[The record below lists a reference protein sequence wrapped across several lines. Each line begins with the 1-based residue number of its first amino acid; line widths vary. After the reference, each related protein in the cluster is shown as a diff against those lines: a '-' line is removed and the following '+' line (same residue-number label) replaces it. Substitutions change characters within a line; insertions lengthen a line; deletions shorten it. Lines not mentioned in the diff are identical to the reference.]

1 MNKPATEAELNQA
14 RRNQEFTNAP
24 MGRGQCAF
32 RQAEVAIFPVRY
44 ALDESP
50 LSKGSSQ
57 GPNPLPAG
65 WSSKQPPLQTRS
77 YTLRQLRDGW
87 LYVWNSVDQTF
98 HEYQVNAEYFTRHR
112 WTDSELNQDT
122 RHNPGESQP
131 YLLYPRR
138 SQLRIAYSPVQ
149 WTWRMC
155 ELMRSS
161 ATEQH
166 QWMRAVDLPAF
177 CASGTVEHGG
187 LITELG
193 NSVADIFVYGANAP
207 TFSSTLLPT
216 TASESDLPSKAAFEE
231 ALVRGRVPEQDTAL
245 FIALDDPLAMVDD
258 LNMNLTGRLMEL
270 SQFESQHQHTMES
283 ALAVER
289 LCGFDS
295 DAFIPASI
303 EDPIE
308 RQACTDDLYTLLKA
322 VDEVERGKDLVST
335 DLESVVEM
343 GATSALTAARATF
356 EGRWG
361 QLSGQ
366 GDWQAALEEWKAKR
380 LWREDVRFDEVQ
392 QYLSQTTT
400 QAQRLRAHGQRSE
413 ADLLTWLDR
422 LSPRAEAVYHDTC
435 KADQASELLETAHA
449 LYTVLGN
456 GQSGQK
462 WLCQQARRPTSLF
475 GLALYNF
482 SPDVAALIK
491 TVSHN
496 FTTYGTLDD
505 QGREGDGSTP
515 ALTPSAAGD
524 VTSIATRA
532 NEMKAVLDLESV
544 RNSPPYQAMS
554 SAAKQA
560 MSTLIQVANNQAR
573 DAWHGLSG
581 MLLPAMKQDTGLTLA
596 ATQVLIS
603 TEISSATQLLT
614 NPTYLRDYQAWL
626 LQVQTVNNKITGA
639 KRVLLHPAPAHDQR
653 SARISLQTHEEQL
666 KQLFLK
672 RPNQI
677 IAKASG
683 STRLNAPLGLIN
695 SWLVD
700 LGQSEVLA
708 QLKVAGTEDYLVRTK
723 AWMGQNLGN
732 ALPALLV
739 GLNVWNVW
747 SSAKKAQN
755 DGHFSA
761 DEWRTMGANAAYAA
775 NAIAALWVG
784 PAWSRAGGMSAK
796 LGDMTLKVAQ
806 AGYSQW
812 LGKAKSA
819 TSGSA
824 QAAVANEFATVSK
837 GLILRTVT
845 WAALGAVAAGLE
857 AWQIAEDAD
866 VATSEEEK
874 TLLSWKL
881 RIAQGTAFA
890 FSVQLIGARLGYWV
904 SFAWIMSTPVTITL
918 ALLGIAYLMV
928 SMAANRFKREGLRLW
943 LYRCSWGR
951 GATPASQGKEGHLEQ
966 MQMLLETLQRPT
978 VMARALSYGGG
989 STPRRWL
996 GFWVQIQLPA
1006 ALAGKELTLQPAI
1019 IEKRYFSKGRLS
1031 VTESNFYDQFLE
1043 GNWVDPTLLGEL
1055 PGGPRNKLSPA
1066 DFTYPSQEQHRL
1078 WQVWIDSSAASPVL
1092 ELEVKYPAGV
1102 RQRSDRRGYM
1112 FRLALEWTTNEA
1124 DRANTAFNNELM
1136 EKDGIVLANKNTK
1149 LLKLDVPD

>member
-1 MNKPATEAELNQA
+1 A
-14 RRNQEFTNAP
+14 RW
-24 MGRGQCAF
+24 G
-32 RQAEVAIFPVRY
+32 
-44 ALDESP
+44 
-50 LSKGSSQ
+50 
-57 GPNPLPAG
+57 
-65 WSSKQPPLQTRS
+65 
-77 YTLRQLRDGW
+77 
-87 LYVWNSVDQTF
+87 
-98 HEYQVNAEYFTRHR
+98 
-112 WTDSELNQDT
+112 
-122 RHNPGESQP
+122 
-131 YLLYPRR
+131 
-138 SQLRIAYSPVQ
+138 
-149 WTWRMC
+149 
-155 ELMRSS
+155 
-161 ATEQH
+161 
-166 QWMRAVDLPAF
+166 
-177 CASGTVEHGG
+177 
-187 LITELG
+187 
-193 NSVADIFVYGANAP
+193 
-207 TFSSTLLPT
+207 LLP
-216 TASESDLPSKAAFEE
+216 
-231 ALVRGRVPEQDTAL
+231 V
-245 FIALDDPLAMVDD
+245 
-258 LNMNLTGRLMEL
+258 
-270 SQFESQHQHTMES
+270 
-283 ALAVER
+283 
-289 LCGFDS
+289 
-295 DAFIPASI
+295 
-303 EDPIE
+303 
-308 RQACTDDLYTLLKA
+308 
-322 VDEVERGKDLVST
+322 
-335 DLESVVEM
+335 
-343 GATSALTAARATF
+343 
-356 EGRWG
+356 
-361 QLSGQ
+361 Q

-392 QYLSQTTT
+392 RYLSQTTT
-400 QAQRLRAHGQRSE
+400 QAQRLQAHGQRSE

-456 GQSGQK
+456 GQNGQK

-524 VTSIATRA
+524 VTSMATRA

-626 LQVQTVNNKITGA
+626 LQVQSVNNKITGA
-639 KRVLLHPAPAHDQR
+639 KRVLLHPGAAHDQR

-672 RPNQI
+672 RPNQL

-708 QLKVAGTEDYLVRTK
+708 QLKVAGTQDYLIRTK
-723 AWMGQNLGN
+723 AWMAQNLGN
-732 ALPALLV
+732 AMPALLV

-747 SSAKKAQN
+747 SSAKTAQN

-761 DEWRTMGANAAYAA
+761 DEWRSMGANAAYAA

-784 PAWSRAGGMSAK
+784 PAWNRAGGMSTT
-796 LGDMTLKVAQ
+796 LGKEVRKVAQ
-806 AGYSQW
+806 AGYLEW
-812 LGKAKSA
+812 LGVAKSA
-819 TSGSA
+819 SSGNA
-824 QAAVANEFATVSK
+824 QAAVANEFATDSK

-857 AWQIAEDAD
+857 AWQISEDAD

-874 TLLSWKL
+874 ALLTWKL
-881 RIAQGTAFA
+881 RIAQGMAFA

-943 LYRCSWGR
+943 LYRCCWGR

-996 GFWVQIQLPA
+996 GFWVQILLPA

-1019 IEKRYFSKGRLS
+1019 IEKRYFSKDQLY
-1031 VTESNFYDQFLE
+1031 VTGGNFYDQFLE

-1066 DFTYPSQEQHRL
+1066 DFTYPLQEQHRL
-1078 WQVWIDSSAASPVL
+1078 WQVWIDSSAASSVL

-1102 RQRSDRRGYM
+1102 WQRRDRRGYM

-1124 DRANTAFNNELM
+1124 DRANTVFKNELM
-1136 EKDGIVLANKNTK
+1136 EKDGIVLAKKSTQ
-1149 LLKLDVPD
+1149 LLSLLVPHSND